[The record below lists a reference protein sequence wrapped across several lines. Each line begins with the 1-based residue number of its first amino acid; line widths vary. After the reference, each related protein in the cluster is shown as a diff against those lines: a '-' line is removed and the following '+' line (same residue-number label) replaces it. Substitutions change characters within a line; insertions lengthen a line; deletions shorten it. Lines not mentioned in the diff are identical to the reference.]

1 MESVLSTAVPL
12 VIAALLIVYMMRHT
26 GSSAPA
32 ILEQVAGITEMVETA
47 LVFVQSAQQQ
57 LKGKSNEEKLNW
69 VLERLQ
75 ERDEFLFVEVE
86 TIRNIVEAAVL
97 RMKGQLPQPQVL
109 PQLDVELE

>member
-26 GSSAPA
+26 GASAPA
-32 ILEQVAGITEMVETA
+32 ILEQVAGISEMVETA

-57 LKGKSNEEKLNW
+57 LKDKSNAEKLSW

-75 ERDEFLFVEVE
+75 ERDEFLLVEEE
-86 TIRNIVEAAVL
+86 TIRDIIEAAVL

-109 PQLDVELE
+109 PRPDDVG

>member
-1 MESVLSTAVPL
+1 MESVLATALPL
-12 VIAALLIVYMMRHT
+12 VIAALLIAYVTRRT
-26 GSSAPA
+26 GESAPA
-32 ILEQVAGITEMVETA
+32 ILEQVTGIADMVETA

-57 LKGKSNEEKLNW
+57 LKGKSNEEKLDW
-69 VLERLQ
+69 VMERLQ

-109 PQLDVELE
+109 PQLDAELE

>member
-1 MESVLSTAVPL
+1 MESVLSSAVPL

-32 ILEQVAGITEMVETA
+32 LLEQVAGISEMVETA

-57 LKGKSNEEKLNW
+57 LKDKSNEEKLNW
-69 VLERLQ
+69 VMERLQ
-75 ERDEFLFVEVE
+75 EREEFLLVEVA
-86 TIRNIVEAAVL
+86 TIRDIIEAAVL

-109 PQLDVELE
+109 PAPDVELE